1 MFVDFFHKGPMTR
14 HGEGSDAHEYDAS
27 AEEPAVPSNDEQ
39 QHNNQSSGT
48 GVIGEITGATTDP
61 PAELVHHEQPSD

>member
-1 MFVDFFHKGPMTR
+1 MAKVVTLMNMMLLPK
-14 HGEGSDAHEYDAS
+14 
-27 AEEPAVPSNDEQ
+27 PAVPSNDKQ

-61 PAELVHHEQPSD
+61 PAELVHHESNPQTNN